1 LTPGHAEDAKKPGV
15 PVDSTRA
22 WAILAN
28 GRVKPLITFANEM
41 VLSITG
47 RESVKGMSALEILWG
62 YALDSARFKNEAL
75 IRVDSPALKKNLGLD
90 ESQRRYSFNTL
101 MANPNFQALIQQ
113 ASQRQQDEIELTR
126 LEKDTLETFYKVR
139 QVANLIRQDSLEIVP
154 IKNSQTGAWMSVMA
168 LHNSQDPA
176 QMALALQF
184 DALAKAYQEGDA
196 ATFEKVA
203 GEIGTALRNIDPA
216 EYPSKSKIDREL
228 FYEDF
233 NAFGKAWACY
243 LIGFLV
249 LLAMGAYEKRW
260 IYAVGMGFLLAGFAC
275 HTLGLGLRWII
286 SERAP
291 VSNMYESL
299 TFMGWGVVAFGIV
312 QELLFHNRRVFALAG
327 ALMGFLCLLFAENL
341 PIDPAINPLVPV
353 LAHTYW
359 LSVHVMTIMLS
370 YSAMTLAMALGHF
383 ALFLQLYRPGKTEQI
398 RSLALLLYNTIQV
411 GLLFLA
417 AGIIFGAVWANES
430 WGRYWGW
437 DPKETWSLITFFV
450 YLAIIHARFAGWINE
465 FGLAACSV
473 IGFLSVIMTY
483 YGVNFVLG
491 AGLHSYGFSEGGQ
504 YYAGAYVVIE
514 LAIMLFAFS
523 RYKKASPTQKV

>member
-1 LTPGHAEDAKKPGV
+1 
-15 PVDSTRA
+15 
-22 WAILAN
+22 
-28 GRVKPLITFANEM
+28 
-41 VLSITG
+41 
-47 RESVKGMSALEILWG
+47 
-62 YALDSARFKNEAL
+62 
-75 IRVDSPALKKNLGLD
+75 
-90 ESQRRYSFNTL
+90 
-101 MANPNFQALIQQ
+101 
-113 ASQRQQDEIELTR
+113 
-126 LEKDTLETFYKVR
+126 
-139 QVANLIRQDSLEIVP
+139 
-154 IKNSQTGAWMSVMA
+154 
-168 LHNSQDPA
+168 
-176 QMALALQF
+176 
-184 DALAKAYQEGDA
+184 
-196 ATFEKVA
+196 
-203 GEIGTALRNIDPA
+203 
-216 EYPSKSKIDREL
+216 
-228 FYEDF
+228 
-233 NAFGKAWACY
+233 
-243 LIGFLV
+243 
-249 LLAMGAYEKRW
+249 
-260 IYAVGMGFLLAGFAC
+260 
-275 HTLGLGLRWII
+275 
-286 SERAP
+286 
-291 VSNMYESL
+291 MYESL